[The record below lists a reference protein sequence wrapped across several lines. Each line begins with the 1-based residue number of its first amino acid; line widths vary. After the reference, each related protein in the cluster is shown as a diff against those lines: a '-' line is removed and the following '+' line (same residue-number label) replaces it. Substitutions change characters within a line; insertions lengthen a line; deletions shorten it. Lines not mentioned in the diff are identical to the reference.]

1 MSRIGRQS
9 ISIPNGVTITID
21 GKHLTAKGTKGEAT
35 LALHGDMEVK
45 QEGTTITVARKRETT
60 IAKAMHGTTRSLI
73 NNTLLGVSTGWDKT
87 LELVGVGYR
96 ASLNGKDLSLTVG
109 FSHPVI
115 IPAPEGITF
124 SVKQSFIVVSGMDK
138 QQVGEVAAQIRR
150 VRPPEPYKGKGIKYQ
165 GERIRRKA
173 GKAAKAAGGAA
184 K

>member
-9 ISIPNGVTITID
+9 ISIPEGVSVTME
-21 GKHLTAKGTKGEAT
+21 GKTLKVKGSKGESTFAVHT
-35 LALHGDMEVK
+35 DMEVAL
-45 QEGTTITVARKRETT
+45 EGNTITVTRKRDTAV
-60 IAKAMHGTTRSLI
+60 AKAMHGTTRTLI
-73 NNTLLGVSTGWDKT
+73 HNTITGVSTGWDKT

-96 ASLNGKDLSLTVG
+96 AAVTGKDLTLTVG

-115 IPAPEGITF
+115 IPAPEGITYT
-124 SVKQSFIVVSGMDK
+124 VKQSFIVVSGMDK
-138 QQVGEVAAQIRR
+138 QQVGEMAAQIRR

-173 GKAAKAAGGAA
+173 GKAAKAAGGAT